1 MKKLIK
7 FLNLI
12 LVLSLLLAIGCGR
25 EKIKDEKNN
34 EIHAKSNEVTVY
46 SPLFPDAINS
56 VTDGFTKKTG
66 IKVNLV
72 VAGTGELLKRI
83 QAESENPLGDVI
95 FGGGAESLN
104 SYKEYFAPYKSENH
118 DSIDPL
124 FRDTEDKWF
133 GFAVLPMVMIY
144 NTDLVTKE
152 EAPTSWNDLIDPKWK
167 GKIAMASPVKSGSAY
182 TITATLLTAFG
193 KDSESGYDFIKKF
206 VNNLDGKILGGSS
219 AVPRGVVDKEYSIGL
234 TLESTAVKY
243 RNAGGHIEIV
253 YPSEGT
259 SVVADG
265 AALIKG
271 SINKENAKLFLDY
284 VGSKEVQEFLAT
296 EFNIR
301 GVRTD
306 IALPKGL
313 GPITDIKLLNYDFN
327 WASQN
332 KKEIVTRWKN
342 IVSGKK

>member
-1 MKKLIK
+1 MKKLTKI
-7 FLNLI
+7 LNLV
-12 LVLSLLLAIGCGR
+12 LALSLLLVVACGKNDGKND
-25 EKIKDEKNN
+25 KIP
-34 EIHAKSNEVTVY
+34 AQSNEVTVY

-56 VTDGFTKKTG
+56 VVDGFTNKTG

-104 SYKEYFAPYKSENH
+104 SYKEYFAPYKSINH
-118 DSIDPL
+118 NNIDPL
-124 FRDTEDKWF
+124 FRDSEDKWF

-152 EAPTSWNDLIDPKWK
+152 EAPTSWNDLIDPKWS
-167 GKIAMASPVKSGSAY
+167 GKIAMASPVKSGSSY

-193 KDSESGYDFIKKF
+193 KDSEAGFDFVKKF
-206 VNNLDGKILGGSS
+206 IANLDGKILGGSS
-219 AVPRGVVDKEYSIGL
+219 AVPKGVVDKEYSIGL
-234 TLESTAVKY
+234 TLESSAVKY
-243 RNAGGHIEIV
+243 KNAGGHIEIV

-271 SINKENAKLFLDY
+271 SENQENAKLFLDY
-284 VGSKEVQEFLAT
+284 VGSKEVQEILAT
-296 EFNIR
+296 KFNIR

-306 IALPKGL
+306 VALPKGL
-313 GPITDIKLLNYDFN
+313 GPISDIKLLDYDFD
-327 WASQN
+327 WASN
-332 KKEIVTRWKN
+332 SKKDILKRWKN
-342 IVSGKK
+342 MVSGKE

>member
-1 MKKLIK
+1 MKKSTM
-7 FLNLI
+7 FLNL
-12 LVLSLLLAIGCGR
+12 VLALLLLLATACGK
-25 EKIKDEKNN
+25 EKSKNDE
-34 EIHAKSNEVTVY
+34 IPAKSNEVTVY

-56 VTDGFTKKTG
+56 VTNGFTKKTG

-104 SYKEYFAPYKSENH
+104 SYKKYFAPYRSTNH
-118 DSIDPL
+118 NNIDPL
-124 FRDTEDKWF
+124 FRDPEDKWF

-144 NTDLVTKE
+144 NTDLVTKK
-152 EAPTSWNDLIDPKWK
+152 EAPASWNDLIDPKWN

-193 KDSESGYDFIKKF
+193 KDSETGFDFVKKF
-206 VNNLDGKILGGSS
+206 IANLDGKVLGGSS
-219 AVPRGVVDKEYSIGL
+219 AVPKGVVDKEYYIGL
-234 TLESTAVKY
+234 TLESSAVKY
-243 RNAGGHIEIV
+243 KNAGGHIEIA

-271 SINKENAKLFLDY
+271 ATNEENAKLFLDY
-284 VGSKEVQEFLAT
+284 IGSKEVQEILAT
-296 EFNIR
+296 KFNIR

-306 IALPKGL
+306 VALPKGL
-313 GPITDIKLLNYDFN
+313 GPISDIKLLDYDFD
-327 WASQN
+327 WASKS
-332 KKEIVTRWKN
+332 KKDIVKRWKN
-342 IVSGKK
+342 IVSGKE